1 VNDTTHLNR
10 RQFMNVTGQAAT
22 SSPSV
27 SAVAPAIL
35 SAESPAQTMDL
46 GARAGYLFNVVAPAP
61 GVKVAAAG
69 DICQPHP
76 KKGVERSLK
85 FAFVVVAFCLLASAV
100 QFAVA
105 AAQPNIIYFLADD
118 LGWTDVGWHG
128 SEIKT
133 PNLDKLA
140 NGGAK
145 LEQFYVLPVCSP
157 TRAALLTGRYPIRH
171 GLQVGVVRPWAQ
183 YGLPLDE
190 RTLPQALREAG
201 YTTHLSGKWHLG
213 HFQPDYLPT
222 RRGFDTQYGHYN
234 GAIDYFTHQRDG
246 GHDWHRNDKETRDE
260 GYTTSLLGAEAV
272 RVVEQAQPGKPF
284 FLYVPFNAPHTPLQ
298 APDEYLKRYAHIT
311 HKKRQAFAA
320 MVECLDE
327 QVGRVVAA
335 LEKRGLTENTLII
348 FSSDNGGMEIE
359 VGGATNGK
367 LRAQKGTLYEG
378 GTRVCAF
385 ANWPGHIKPGTVV
398 NEPLHIVDWFPTL
411 VNLSGGSLQQ
421 KHPLDGR
428 DIWPVVTSGKPSPH
442 EDILINAMPNSGAI
456 RMGGWKLVLNG
467 HITANDLE
475 NAGAPKTGAPKAAP
489 RNKQTSEKTA
499 ASSVE
504 LFNLAEDPSEQNNLA
519 AQNPEVV
526 QQLRA
531 RLEAYR
537 AAAVPPKAEDQPVNY
552 KAPRVWGQSGQ

>member
-1 VNDTTHLNR
+1 MKT
-10 RQFMNVTGQAAT
+10 
-22 SSPSV
+22 
-27 SAVAPAIL
+27 
-35 SAESPAQTMDL
+35 
-46 GARAGYLFNVVAPAP
+46 AG
-61 GVKVAAAG
+61 
-69 DICQPHP
+69 
-76 KKGVERSLK
+76 
-85 FAFVVVAFCLLASAV
+85 FALVFAFCLLANNIQS
-100 QFAVA
+100 AVA
-105 AAQPNIIYFLADD
+105 ADLKPNILVILADD
-118 LGWTDVGWHG
+118 LGWADVGWHG

-145 LEQFYVLPVCSP
+145 LEQFYVLPVCTP

-171 GLQVGVVRPWAQ
+171 GLQVSVVRPWAQ

-190 RTLPQALREAG
+190 RTLPQALKEAG

-234 GAIDYFTHQRDG
+234 GALDYFTHDRDG
-246 GHDWHRNDKETRDE
+246 GHDWHRNDQECRDE
-260 GYTTSLLGAEAV
+260 GYTTSLLGSEAV

-298 APDEYLKRYAHIT
+298 APGEYLKRYAHLT
-311 HKKRQAFAA
+311 DKKRQVYAA

-335 LEKRGLTENTLII
+335 LEQRGLTKNTLIL
-348 FSSDNGGMEIE
+348 FSSDNGGLLG

-411 VNLSGGSLQQ
+411 LNLAGASLQQ
-421 KHPLDGR
+421 QHPLDGR
-428 DIWPVVTSGKPSPH
+428 DLWPVITAGKPSPH

-475 NAGAPKTGAPKAAP
+475 NAGAPKAAP
-489 RNKQTSEKTA
+489 VKNQAPENA
-499 ASSVE
+499 ADSVVE
-504 LFNLAEDPSEQNNLA
+504 LFNLTEDPYEQNNLA
-519 AQNPEVV
+519 AQNPEKVR
-526 QQLRA
+526 QLRV

-537 AAAVPPKAEDQPVNY
+537 AAAVPPKAENQPANH
-552 KAPRVWGQSGQ
+552 KAPRVWGQ